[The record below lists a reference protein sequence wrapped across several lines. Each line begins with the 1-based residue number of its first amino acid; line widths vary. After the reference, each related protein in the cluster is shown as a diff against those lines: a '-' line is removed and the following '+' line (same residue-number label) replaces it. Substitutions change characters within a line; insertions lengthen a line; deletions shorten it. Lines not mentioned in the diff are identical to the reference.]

1 MNIVVT
7 NVKGGVGKTTT
18 TMYLAA
24 AAASRGREAVLVID
38 ADRQASSAEWFD
50 AMPLDEVELVDAP
63 SERTVTRAMG
73 RHGGI
78 AVVDTP
84 PGDERIVR
92 AAIAAA
98 DAVVIPTRAG
108 GVETSRVVA
117 TLEMIPSATPFGVV
131 VCAARLGTNDLT
143 ETIQMWT
150 AEKVPIWGVIPERV
164 AIAAGPESR
173 LSREGLEAYHAVLR
187 RALRRRSA

>member
-50 AMPLDEVELVDAP
+50 AMPLDEVELVEAP

-78 AVVDTP
+78 AVVDTRLVTSGSCGP
-84 PGDERIVR
+84 PSPRL
-92 AAIAAA
+92 
-98 DAVVIPTRAG
+98 T
-108 GVETSRVVA
+108 
-117 TLEMIPSATPFGVV
+117 PS
-131 VCAARLGTNDLT
+131 
-143 ETIQMWT
+143 
-150 AEKVPIWGVIPERV
+150 
-164 AIAAGPESR
+164 S
-173 LSREGLEAYHAVLR
+173 SR
-187 RALRRRSA
+187 RAQVGWRPRGWWQPSR

>member
-24 AAASRGREAVLVID
+24 EAASRGREAVLVID

-50 AMPLDEVELVDAP
+50 AMPLDEVELVEAP